1 MQTKLLQNCA
11 NGKAFNEPEMQ
22 PFNTMIG
29 TPTNPGPELARM
41 KQFLENAVKEGR
53 HTKAAERPDLCNLSA
68 ILGNNSSRALLRQF
82 MVTKLCEENV
92 DFWVLAHNG
101 APPNPQAVYNQY
113 LDPNGASPINI
124 DAQLTEDFQTAAQNQ
139 AWNTAP
145 WKEAADHL
153 FFVMENDTLGK
164 FIASPLYEQALA
176 ILLD

>member
-11 NGKAFNEPEMQ
+11 NGKAFSEQEMQ

-29 TPTNPGPELARM
+29 TPTNPGPELTRM

-53 HTKAAERPDLCNLSA
+53 RTKAAERPDLCSLSA
-68 ILGNNSSRALLRQF
+68 ILRNNNARALLRQYMTTIF
-82 MVTKLCEENV
+82 CEENL

-101 APPNPQAVYNQY
+101 TPANPQAVYNQY
-113 LDPNGASPINI
+113 VDPNASSPINI
-124 DAQLTEDFQTAAQNQ
+124 DADVTQDFQTAAQNQ
-139 AWNTAP
+139 NWNTAP
-145 WKEAADHL
+145 WKAAADHL

-164 FIASPLYEQALA
+164 FIVSPLYEQALA